1 MESGSFVPL
10 VQGSRSYRLCHH
22 VEEGFGLPNLGEIDR
37 ELSESE
43 RYDCMTGVVRK
54 PQKYVTFSCSTN
66 ES

>member
-1 MESGSFVPL
+1 MESGSFVAW
-10 VQGSRSYRLCHH
+10 VRSSRSYRLCHH

-43 RYDCMTGVVRK
+43 RYDCMSSIVRK
-54 PQKYVTFSCSTN
+54 PQKYVTFSCSTD